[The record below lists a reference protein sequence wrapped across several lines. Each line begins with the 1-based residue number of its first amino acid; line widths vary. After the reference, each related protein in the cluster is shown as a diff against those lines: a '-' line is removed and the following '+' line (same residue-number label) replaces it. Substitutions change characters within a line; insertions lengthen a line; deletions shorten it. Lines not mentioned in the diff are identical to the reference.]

1 MALQKDIIKTQ
12 VGFNGAL
19 VAQDVYFKVAS
30 VSGSK
35 ESMQALVTGSCNELA
50 IFTESYSFTPDLS
63 GANFIAQAYQH
74 LKTLPEFAG
83 SKDV

>member
-1 MALQKDIIKTQ
+1 MALQKNIIKTQ
-12 VGFNGAL
+12 VGFNGTL

-35 ESMQALVTGSCNELA
+35 ESMQALVTGVCNGSA
-50 IFTESYSFTPDLS
+50 IFNESYSFTPDLS

-83 SKDV
+83 STDV